1 AEVVNTQTLCESS
14 SFVSFDVIVNPLP
27 NVDISGF
34 DGAIVCIDEEGNTIN
49 TDDSPPI
56 LDTGLDSNNFTF
68 EWAFNGTVLPATS
81 PSIDAT
87 QAGTYTVTV
96 TNINTG
102 CQAMSSAEIIESNPP
117 TFEVTVL
124 TPSFSET
131 HVVEVSNIE
140 GQGNFEFQLDNGP
153 WESLAPGQTTLVFS
167 NVIPGTHI
175 IRGRDDAGCGVTAV
189 EFTMID
195 FPPFFT
201 PNQDGV
207 NETWNITGLSNQP
220 NAKIYI
226 FDRYGK
232 LLKQLSP
239 TGEGW
244 DGTFNGSIMPS
255 QDYWFRVE
263 FIEPTTGNPS
273 TFKSHFTLKR

>member
-1 AEVVNTQTLCESS
+1 
-14 SFVSFDVIVNPLP
+14 
-27 NVDISGF
+27 
-34 DGAIVCIDEEGNTIN
+34 
-49 TDDSPPI
+49 
-56 LDTGLDSNNFTF
+56 
-68 EWAFNGTVLPATS
+68 
-81 PSIDAT
+81 
-87 QAGTYTVTV
+87 
-96 TNINTG
+96 
-102 CQAMSSAEIIESNPP
+102 IIESNPP

-167 NVIPGTHI
+167 NVLPGTHI

-244 DGTFNGSIMPS
+244 DGTFNGSNMPS